1 MARQVNTGGNYKII
15 GQDIT
20 IGGMN
25 ADPWAYSD
33 SGAFPFRSVA
43 YSYVPSLFDGIEAVR
58 QHNNGVF
65 PTSDYTALWYDTD
78 NWGSD
83 PVFGIR
89 VLYSGTTFNLQYNFR
104 IYNSPDYVWADNL
117 WYNNSWDDGYTG
129 ADPSN
134 ITQEDRWRQGIYI
147 AYMTDGISFMPTA
160 NSAKYVVVYAHKSP
174 VTGYTGAPG
183 ITSFA
188 MATGY
193 PGDRW
198 YVDSGP
204 CYYESSGGVMLASQV
219 PGVLCILQ
227 SALAMKIET
236 FTDDT
241 ATPGGGHG
249 NNYGYYSLP
258 VGVPGLPAIS
268 IMDTGMAQMW
278 HASPSQCNDLADY
291 LWSDD
296 FIENIKKVNADPLAN
311 IIQFGVVPIDVSVL
325 NGTLKEVKVGNV
337 ATGVNM
343 YPLTHQYIQLEL
355 GSINPEE
362 YWTSFMDYEPNSRA
376 SIFIPFCGVFD
387 IPLNELYG
395 KTVSLTYNIDL
406 LSGDFVAFLHMRD
419 GALNSVLYH
428 KTGNLMLSFPM
439 SGANYSNLYKTVAA
453 GISGVAMGA
462 ATGNP
467 GVIASSLGN
476 LAGSVISGGSSM
488 EISRTGNF
496 SGASN
501 ALGCFDAY
509 MILTQATQQFPP
521 GYERYVGYPCYNTY
535 KLGDLSGFTKVEQV
549 IDNTVAATDREKEEI
564 ERLLKEGVYL

>member
-1 MARQVNTGGNYKII
+1 MARQVNTGGNYKIV

-25 ADPWAYSD
+25 ADPFFYSD

-58 QHNNGVF
+58 QHNNGTF
-65 PTSDYTALWYDTD
+65 PTSDYTALWYDTE
-78 NWGSD
+78 NWGED
-83 PVFGIR
+83 PVFGIQ
-89 VLYSGTTFNLQYNFR
+89 VLYSGGKFNLQYNFR
-104 IYNSPDYVWADNL
+104 FFSSPDYVWSDYG
-117 WYNNSWDDGYTG
+117 WYKNTWDDGYTG

-134 ITQEDRWRQGIYI
+134 ITQEDRWRQGVFF
-147 AYMTDGISFMPTA
+147 AYMTDGITYMP
-160 NSAKYVVVYAHKSP
+160 NDNYAKYVVIYAHKAP
-174 VTGYTGAPG
+174 VTGFTGAPG
-183 ITSFA
+183 TTSFA
-188 MATGY
+188 QATGY

-204 CYYESSGGVMLASQV
+204 CYYESSGGVTYAQQVTGFLCLLNSSLAT
-219 PGVLCILQ
+219 
-227 SALAMKIET
+227 KIET

-296 FIENIKKVNADPLAN
+296 FFDNIKKVNADPLAN

-362 YWTSFMDYEPNSRA
+362 YWTSFMDYEPNTRA

-406 LSGDFVAFLHMRD
+406 LSGDFVAFLHMQD

-476 LAGSVISGGSSM
+476 MAGSVISGGSSM

-521 GYERYVGYPCYNTY
+521 GYEKYVGYPCYNTY
-535 KLGDLSGFTKVEQV
+535 KLGDLSGFTKVEEV

>member
-1 MARQVNTGGNYKII
+1 MARQVNTGGNYKIV

-25 ADPWAYSD
+25 ADPFAYSD

-89 VLYSGTTFNLQYNFR
+89 VLYNGTTFNLQYNFR

-134 ITQEDRWRQGIYI
+134 ITQEDRWRLGIYI

-160 NSAKYVVVYAHKSP
+160 NSAKYVVVYAHKAP

-183 ITSFA
+183 TTSFA

-204 CYYESSGGVMLASQV
+204 CYYESSGGVMLASPV

-227 SALAMKIET
+227 SALATKIET

-258 VGVPGLPAIS
+258 VGVPGLPQIS

-296 FIENIKKVNADPLAN
+296 FFDNIKKVNADPLAN

-362 YWTSFMDYEPNSRA
+362 YWTSFMDYEPMGECMYKLQKYVVRRLILDEGKRVDGRSLTDVRPLASEVGVIPRVHGSGLFTRGQTQVLTICTLGTMRDAHVSMLNKFCPFSVVKPKRRIESSRT
-376 SIFIPFCGVFD
+376 
-387 IPLNELYG
+387 
-395 KTVSLTYNIDL
+395 TVSIHSSTVL
-406 LSGDFVAFLHMRD
+406 LCV
-419 GALNSVLYH
+419 
-428 KTGNLMLSFPM
+428 K
-439 SGANYSNLYKTVAA
+439 YSAV
-453 GISGVAMGA
+453 
-462 ATGNP
+462 
-467 GVIASSLGN
+467 
-476 LAGSVISGGSSM
+476 
-488 EISRTGNF
+488 
-496 SGASN
+496 
-501 ALGCFDAY
+501 
-509 MILTQATQQFPP
+509 
-521 GYERYVGYPCYNTY
+521 
-535 KLGDLSGFTKVEQV
+535 
-549 IDNTVAATDREKEEI
+549 
-564 ERLLKEGVYL
+564 